1 MSSNL
6 LLKHDVANIIATSVQ
21 KMIEPVDNIILTI
34 VSDTP
39 YDEVHHVFGYNR
51 ATDTIEE
58 LLNTT
63 DNDEFDEYE
72 LDYTLTYQK
81 KQNGVYVFRHDSAYG
96 ERYYLIDFKKK
107 ICEILVTGNLG
118 DDYVKVSVSFRDT
131 KCG

>member
-1 MSSNL
+1 MSSNS
-6 LLKHDVANIIATSVQ
+6 LLKHDVANIIAASVQ
-21 KMIEPVDNIILTI
+21 EMTEPMDNILLTI

-39 YDEVHHVFGYNR
+39 CDQVHHIFGYNR
-51 ATDTIEE
+51 TTNIIEE

-63 DNDEFDEYE
+63 DNDEFDE

-107 ICEILVTGNLG
+107 ICEILVTGNQ
-118 DDYVKVSVSFRDT
+118 DDCVKVSVSFRDT